1 MFWQIYFW
9 PFSVLIVGTAI
20 VRAVLYFSRPG
31 AVSPFE
37 VVESLPG
44 LGVVVALYGYI
55 NGLVLGSGFIWA
67 ALAVTILI
75 FYVISLRGPKT
86 REVIAKVGV
95 GKAYALLAASF
106 LLTLPGYVG
115 LVRYALQVW

>member
-9 PFSVLIVGTAI
+9 PFSVLIVGTALA
-20 VRAVLYFSRPG
+20 RAVLYFARPG
-31 AVSPFE
+31 SVSSFE

-44 LGVVVALYGYI
+44 IGVIVALYGYI
-55 NGLVLGSGFIWA
+55 NGLIFGSGFIWA
-67 ALAVTILI
+67 ALAVAIPIL
-75 FYVISLRGPKT
+75 YVISLRGPKT
-86 REVIAKVGV
+86 RQVIEKLGAV
-95 GKAYALLAASF
+95 KATAMLGISF